1 MAKKT
6 KNAQYFEGIGRR
18 KFAVARVRLYL
29 VNRSKTAEVNGQT
42 LKAGECLINDKALAT
57 SNLSSW
63 EKNFILSPLNL
74 TENLERFV
82 ITVHVSGGGKN
93 GQMEAIVHGLARAIE
108 LVDRTQYRPILK
120 NQGLLRRDA
129 RTRERRKVGTGGKAR
144 RVKQSPKR

>member
-63 EKNFILSPLNL
+63 EKNFILSPLNF
-74 TENLERFV
+74 T
-82 ITVHVSGGGKN
+82 
-93 GQMEAIVHGLARAIE
+93 
-108 LVDRTQYRPILK
+108 
-120 NQGLLRRDA
+120 
-129 RTRERRKVGTGGKAR
+129 
-144 RVKQSPKR
+144 